1 TRRSSDLHH
10 LGSDTSLADHPAR
23 TSVAAA
29 SGGGTAHDASRA
41 VHGREER
48 LLLECEQLVGFIR
61 GNCTADDHGIIRHR
75 SADEALLPRE
85 GRCCPFADDDHLRR
99 YAVDLM
105 RLARRAVVVIVDE
118 LLLGASDQV
127 DDLACDPLSTH
138 VRVPACKLHE
148 VPVVVTER
156 RIEWK
161 QNLRFGPAVTPATA
175 LGESKEAR
183 CDGVAETARA
193 EVHAHPD

>member
-1 TRRSSDLHH
+1 
-10 LGSDTSLADHPAR
+10 
-23 TSVAAA
+23 
-29 SGGGTAHDASRA
+29 
-41 VHGREER
+41 
-48 LLLECEQLVGFIR
+48 
-61 GNCTADDHGIIRHR
+61 
-75 SADEALLPRE
+75 
-85 GRCCPFADDDHLRR
+85 
-99 YAVDLM
+99 M
-105 RLARRAVVVIVDE
+105 RLAPREVVVIVDE
-118 LLLGASDQV
+118 LLLRASDQV

-138 VRVPACKLHE
+138 VRVPPCKLHE

-193 EVHAHPD
+193 RSEERRVGKEGRQGGR